1 VILIMAHESVLLKEA
16 IDGLD
21 LQAGDIYLDATLGS
35 GGHMEEVWRR
45 MKDDVILAGIDA
57 DEMSV
62 TIAREKLDLSKAETK
77 LAVLNFRNIDKAP
90 EILGIKNPTKILFDL
105 GWSSDQ
111 FFGSGPDDSVGAGR
125 GFSFLRDEPLL
136 MTFNSKTTE
145 EDTTAYDVVNSWS
158 EASLSDV
165 IYGYGEEKYGR
176 RIAKAIIERRQEKPI
191 KTSGELA
198 EIVKRAVPIFYRF
211 GRIHP
216 ATKTF
221 QAIRIAVND
230 ELKALEEGLV
240 KGFEILQN
248 GGRMAV
254 ISFHSLEDRI
264 VKNFFRFKKE
274 DGNGEL
280 INKKPIAPSEEE
292 IKRNPRSRS
301 AKLRI
306 LRKSS
311 G

>member
-1 VILIMAHESVLLKEA
+1 
-16 IDGLD
+16 
-21 LQAGDIYLDATLGS
+21 
-35 GGHMEEVWRR
+35 
-45 MKDDVILAGIDA
+45 
-57 DEMSV
+57 
-62 TIAREKLDLSKAETK
+62 
-77 LAVLNFRNIDKAP
+77 
-90 EILGIKNPTKILFDL
+90 
-105 GWSSDQ
+105 
-111 FFGSGPDDSVGAGR
+111 
-125 GFSFLRDEPLL
+125 
-136 MTFNSKTTE
+136 
-145 EDTTAYDVVNSWS
+145 
-158 EASLSDV
+158 
-165 IYGYGEEKYGR
+165 
-176 RIAKAIIERRQEKPI
+176 
-191 KTSGELA
+191 LA

>member
-1 VILIMAHESVLLKEA
+1 MILIMAHESVLLKEA

-136 MTFNSKTTE
+136 MNFNSKTTE

>member
-1 VILIMAHESVLLKEA
+1 MAHESVLLKEA